1 MERERYQI
9 PKNCR
14 LHPDN
19 DLYRDQ
25 EQHKIHVDVF
35 EWKCGYCKKSFN
47 DEKFLDKHFTTRHYN
62 LLNTVCGFCYR
73 GGFVHILLDF
83 EITFWLCV
91 SKADTRKLI

>member
-1 MERERYQI
+1 MQYLTPFVEQERYQI

-25 EQHKIHVDVF
+25 EEHKTHVDIY

-47 DEKFLDKHFTTRHYN
+47 EEKFLDQHFDTRHYN
-62 LLNTVCGFCYR
+62 LLNTVCG
-73 GGFVHILLDF
+73 
-83 EITFWLCV
+83 
-91 SKADTRKLI
+91 SKSLRF